1 MEMPVSRDAGI
12 FLSTTN
18 ASGMDLSSDSCVRL
32 SPGKHPFKNVS
43 VPAGSEVAQPSTLVG
58 MYDNCWS
65 YAPQCEPESD
75 MSRKRVKQPKT
86 EAQIVAQESTIPSI
100 AAKAFRDAYN
110 VALSKGQSVLVV
122 REGNLVRVSTAE
134 AVVIRSVET
143 YGTIKAGTRLKVKKS
158 RQEELTPQ
166 LQA

>member
-1 MEMPVSRDAGI
+1 
-12 FLSTTN
+12 
-18 ASGMDLSSDSCVRL
+18 
-32 SPGKHPFKNVS
+32 
-43 VPAGSEVAQPSTLVG
+43 
-58 MYDNCWS
+58 
-65 YAPQCEPESD
+65 
-75 MSRKRVKQPKT
+75 MSRKRAKQPKT